1 MSKKSDKYLKVNGHV
16 VRLPKT
22 AYTATIDATA
32 KHNRERTQELADAY
46 LDAREKG
53 LIEEK
58 HETAIPRH
66 LRNIE
71 K

>member
-1 MSKKSDKYLKVNGHV
+1 MSKKSDKYLKINGNV
-16 VRLPKT
+16 VRLPKIG
-22 AYTATIDATA
+22 YTASLDATA
-32 KHNRERTQELADAY
+32 KQQREGAKLVAESL

-58 HETAIPRH
+58 HEGAIPRH

>member
-16 VRLPKT
+16 VRLPKKG
-22 AYTATIDATA
+22 YTSSLDATA
-32 KHNRERTQELADAY
+32 KQKREGAKLVAESL

-58 HETAIPRH
+58 HEPTIPRH

>member
-16 VRLPKT
+16 VRLPKKG
-22 AYTATIDATA
+22 YTATLDASA
-32 KHNRERTQELADAY
+32 KQQREGAQRLADAY
-46 LDAREKG
+46 LDARENG

-58 HETAIPRH
+58 HEAAIPRH

>member
-1 MSKKSDKYLKVNGHV
+1 MSKKNDKYLKINGHV
-16 VRLPKT
+16 VRLPKKGLNNNS
-22 AYTATIDATA
+22 A
-32 KHNRERTQELADAY
+32 KKVADS
-46 LDAREKG
+46 LLEARESG

-58 HETAIPRH
+58 HEAAIPRH

>member
-16 VRLPKT
+16 VRLPKK
-22 AYTATIDATA
+22 AYTSTIDATA

-46 LDAREKG
+46 LDARENG

-58 HETAIPRH
+58 HEAAIPRH